1 MIDSVLNEY
10 VHVDFYEPRH
20 PLDYG
25 KETVIVY
32 EPLDNVAEESTLE
45 GEIVL
50 MHMQHKMSFRM
61 GSRFILVDSD
71 SVLWGRLMNNQV
83 TLCWK
88 KDPGDHYLVVSYD
101 LAGEKEKVDWLQ
113 EGF

>member
-10 VHVDFYEPRH
+10 IHTDFHATQY
-20 PLDYG
+20 DNG
-25 KETVIVY
+25 NQVIVY
-32 EPLDNVAEESTLE
+32 EPLDNVAEDITLE

-50 MHMQHKMSFRM
+50 MQHKIPFRFRM
-61 GSRFILVDSD
+61 GSRLIEFDSD
-71 SVLWGRLMNNQV
+71 SVLWGRLINNQI

-88 KDPGDHYLVVSYD
+88 IDPGDHYLMASYD

>member
-10 VHVDFYEPRH
+10 VHTDFHEPRH
-20 PLDYG
+20 SQYDNDNP
-25 KETVIVY
+25 VIVY
-32 EPLDNVAEESTLE
+32 EPLDNVAEEITLE

-50 MHMQHKMSFRM
+50 MHHKTPFRM
-61 GSRFILVDSD
+61 GSRFIVVDSD
-71 SVLWGRLMNNQV
+71 SVIWGRLMNNQI

-88 KDPGDHYLVVSYD
+88 RDPGDHYLVVSYD

>member
-10 VHVDFYEPRH
+10 IHTDFHATQY
-20 PLDYG
+20 DNG
-25 KETVIVY
+25 NQVIVY
-32 EPLDNVAEESTLE
+32 EPLDNVAEDITLE

-50 MHMQHKMSFRM
+50 MQHKIPFRFRM
-61 GSRFILVDSD
+61 GSRLIIEFDSD
-71 SVLWGRLMNNQV
+71 SVLWGRLINNQI

-88 KDPGDHYLVVSYD
+88 IDPGDHYLVASYN